1 MTAAKCRNFK
11 ACCEC
16 GETDVTPSLLPPPR
30 HPAYLPGR
38 LPEIHSGERDPR
50 YRREFEHAEALIGAT
65 IHEEIRRRAIDGWDV
80 PIFYQG
86 KQSGSIGKY
95 SDRLLLL
102 LAKAH
107 CPEFRHYVTAEHC
120 GQPDVRVRVEFVDI
134 EPNDAR
140 RERVIERAQKNFG
153 VRPVQCGTDRGA
165 VAGNFLNLL
174 NNKTT

>member
-1 MTAAKCRNFK
+1 VSAARP
-11 ACCEC
+11 
-16 GETDVTPSLLPPPR
+16 TSR
-30 HPAYLPGR
+30 
-38 LPEIHSGERDPR
+38 PR
-50 YRREFEHAEALIGAT
+50 YYLRHGTLLICLGGSLKFIRGSGILDIDGNFEHAEALIGAT

-107 CPEFRHYVTAEHC
+107 CPEFRHYATAEHC
-120 GQPDVRVRVEFVDI
+120 GQPDVRVRVEFADI

-153 VRPVQCGTDRGA
+153 VRPVQCGGLIVELWPETSS
-165 VAGNFLNLL
+165 
-174 NNKTT
+174 TC